1 MSKPKQPALEP
12 KLVSLR
18 EHPRAAPAIR
28 RLKAYG
34 GLVGFGIAVLKG
46 LGSGS
51 PLATVLLHGLEF
63 GLVGNLVAWAAAVV
77 IWKRVLT
84 AQATQVVRDRERR
97 LNAASQ
103 AAAE

>member
-1 MSKPKQPALEP
+1 MSATEP

-34 GLVGFGIAVLKG
+34 GLAGFAIAVLKG
-46 LGSGS
+46 LGSGA
-51 PLATVLLHGLEF
+51 PLATTLLHGLEF
-63 GLVGNLVAWAAAVV
+63 GLVGNLVAWGAAVV

-84 AQATQVVRDRERR
+84 AQATRVVRDRERR
-97 LNAASQ
+97 LAE
-103 AAAE
+103 AAAEAAAAAE

>member
-1 MSKPKQPALEP
+1 MSKQASLEP

-51 PLATVLLHGLEF
+51 PFATTLLHGLEF

-97 LNAASQ
+97 LAEAAAR